1 MATARS
7 ICSKARLLAGVS
19 RVGVAQDIMK
29 PVFAA
34 TRSMATAVT
43 TPAETPAP
51 FALRKAPTV
60 LATLHTFPT
69 MEPVRFEEFPSTF
82 LYAPLRKDIL
92 HRAVIFEGDAHRLG
106 RAKTKDRGEVRGS
119 SRKLR
124 PQKGT
129 GKARLGD
136 KKSPMLR
143 GGGVAHG
150 PKPRDFSTELPR
162 QIYDLAWR
170 TAISYRYRRA
180 ELIVVENSL
189 EITSPDPSLAK
200 TIMTRYGWGKEGGRS
215 LFITTETRPNLEAA
229 MEKLTTD
236 GRVLTMK
243 DVDVKDLLENG
254 RVIIE
259 RDALSVFS
267 KHRAV
272 REARRFKAKYDDAPV
287 VAQRHFEVKPEVVA
301 ETVENTATAN

>member
-1 MATARS
+1 
-7 ICSKARLLAGVS
+7 
-19 RVGVAQDIMK
+19 
-29 PVFAA
+29 
-34 TRSMATAVT
+34 
-43 TPAETPAP
+43 
-51 FALRKAPTV
+51 
-60 LATLHTFPT
+60 

-243 DVDVKDLLENG
+243 DVDVKDLVRFDGSLIPVYLLTNSA
-254 RVIIE
+254 RE
-259 RDALSVFS
+259 RTSDYRERCFICVQQAPCCSRGSSLQGQ
-267 KHRAV
+267 V
-272 REARRFKAKYDDAPV
+272 RRCAGGCSASLRG
-287 VAQRHFEVKPEVVA
+287 
-301 ETVENTATAN
+301 